1 MTRLPDG
8 DPVTTYEERWRVPL
22 WWWPAALGVTGV
34 VAAEIHGG
42 APGLQAVLPYAIA
55 LPLTLVLLAA
65 GSRGRIRV
73 QGDVLFVPGA
83 RIGLHHLAEPVALD
97 RSALRQQTGP
107 MADRDAFVVSR
118 PWLHSAVRVMLTDPA
133 DDTPYWVIGT
143 RRPQQLVSALRNER
157 PTDAA
162 G

>member
-1 MTRLPDG
+1 MAYDERL
-8 DPVTTYEERWRVPL
+8 RVPW
-22 WWWPAALGVTGV
+22 WWWPAALGVAGV
-34 VAAEIHGG
+34 IAAEVHSG

-55 LPLTLVLLAA
+55 LPLVLVLLTL
-65 GSRGRIRV
+65 GSRGRV
-73 QGDVLFVPGA
+73 QVRDDVLLVPGA
-83 RIGLHHLAEPVALD
+83 RIGLHHLAAPVVLD
-97 RSALRQQTGP
+97 RAALRQQTGP

-143 RRPQQLVSALRNER
+143 RRPQELAAALRTGR
-157 PTDAA
+157 SGAPA

>member
-1 MTRLPDG
+1 MSRRTFHGTYDERL
-8 DPVTTYEERWRVPL
+8 RVPL
-22 WWWPAALGVTGV
+22 WWWPAALGGAGL

-42 APGLQAVLPYAIA
+42 VPGFQAVLPYAIA
-55 LPLTLVLLAA
+55 GPLVLLLLAL
-65 GSRGRIRV
+65 GSRGRV
-73 QGDVLFVPGA
+73 QVRDEMLFVPGA
-83 RIGLHHLAEPVALD
+83 RIGLHHLTEPVVLD

-118 PWLHSAVRVMLTDPA
+118 PWLHSAVRVMLTDPD

-143 RRPQQLVSALRNER
+143 RRPARLAAALRTGR
-157 PTDAA
+157 TGRAA